1 MSCSEQTGHGKMTRQ
16 ITISVGFLSPQ
27 PLVAEGLKSVLG
39 ERPEFELAAWC
50 RDLPEFS
57 SRLRSGLIDIALID
71 CASRV
76 GLAEIRDLQRVA
88 GRCHIV
94 LWGEQLSPEFALHAM
109 ECGVRGFLPGC
120 TSIEGAIAAL
130 QAVWAGQPFCG
141 DELMRDL
148 LFGRRVTLTRRE
160 GQLASLLSQGLKNKE
175 LAATLGITEGT
186 VKVYLSRL
194 FRKVGVKDR
203 FELALFALKNLNN
216 GESGGPPQYPQR
228 PGVTTGLF
236 TLSSVLLEKAES
248 PQLAPLV
255 VRAKQPA

>member
-1 MSCSEQTGHGKMTRQ
+1 MTRQ
-16 ITISVGFLSPQ
+16 TTISIGFLSPQ

-39 ERPEFELAAWC
+39 ERPEFELVAWC

-57 SRLRSGLIDIALID
+57 DRLRLGSIDIALID
-71 CASRV
+71 CASRI
-76 GLAEIRDLQRVA
+76 GLAGIRDLQRVA

-94 LWGEQLSPEFALHAM
+94 LWGEHLSPEFALHAM
-109 ECGVRGFLPGC
+109 ECGVRGFLPGG
-120 TSIEGAIAAL
+120 TSIEGFIAAL

-141 DELMRDL
+141 GELMRDL

-175 LAATLGITEGT
+175 LAVILGITEGT

-216 GESGGPPQYPQR
+216 GEGGAPAQHPQR

-236 TLSSVLLEKAES
+236 ALSSVLLEKAES
-248 PQLAPLV
+248 PQLAPMV
-255 VRAKQPA
+255 ERAKQPA

>member
-1 MSCSEQTGHGKMTRQ
+1 MTHRTA
-16 ITISVGFLSPQ
+16 ITVGFLSPQ
-27 PLVAEGLKSVLG
+27 PLVAEGLKSVLE

-50 RDLPEFS
+50 RDLSAFS
-57 SRLRSGLIDIALID
+57 DRLSSGSIDIALID

-76 GLAEIRDLQRVA
+76 GLAEIRNLQRVA
-88 GRCHIV
+88 GRSSIV

-120 TSIEGAIAAL
+120 TSIEGSIAAL

-216 GESGGPPQYPQR
+216 GESSAPPQHPQR

-236 TLSSVLLEKAES
+236 ALSSVLLEKAES

>member
-1 MSCSEQTGHGKMTRQ
+1 
-16 ITISVGFLSPQ
+16 LSPQ

-39 ERPEFELAAWC
+39 ERSEFELVTWC

-57 SRLRSGLIDIALID
+57 DQLRLGSIDIALID
-71 CASRV
+71 CASHI
-76 GLAEIRDLQRVA
+76 GLAGIRDLHRLA

-94 LWGEQLSPEFALHAM
+94 LWGEQLTPEFALHAM

-120 TSIEGAIAAL
+120 TSIEGSIAAL

-141 DELMRDL
+141 DELMREL

-175 LAATLGITEGT
+175 LALILGITEGT

-216 GESGGPPQYPQR
+216 NGENGATPEHPQR
-228 PGVTTGLF
+228 PGVTAGLF
-236 TLSSVLLEKAES
+236 ALSSVLLEKAQA
-248 PQLAPLV
+248 PHLTPLV
-255 VRAKQPA
+255 VCAKQPA